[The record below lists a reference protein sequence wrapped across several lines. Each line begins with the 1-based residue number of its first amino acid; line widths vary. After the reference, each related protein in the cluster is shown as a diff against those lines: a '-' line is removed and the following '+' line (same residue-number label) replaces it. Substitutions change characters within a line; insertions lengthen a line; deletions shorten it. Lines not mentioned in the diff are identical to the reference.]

1 MFTLKQSVGAKSI
14 KYSIQVAAIGLGILL
29 SFTANATPGNT
40 VSFSQ
45 SGTVSALLVDNA
57 GLYGHVL
64 DLASTTGVVTS
75 PIFSMDGCT
84 PQDTACATSLTG
96 FVSTP
101 LGTLATLGAY
111 TAGSELVFRLT
122 NYYDFTDCSSD
133 PTLCLPTV
141 LNQLVTGSGSLN
153 FDGLIYA
160 DVTQINATTID
171 VGFEDLDPTRTSFNN
186 MVFQLTLTPD
196 TTIPEP
202 ATLAL
207 LGVGLAGL
215 AASRRRKIQ

>member
-1 MFTLKQSVGAKSI
+1 MSSLEQSVGVKSI
-14 KYSIQVAAIGLGILL
+14 IHVAVISIGLLL
-29 SFTANATPGNT
+29 SLTANAVPGNT

-45 SGTVSALLVDNA
+45 SGTVSARLLDNA

-64 DLASTTGVVTS
+64 DLANTIGPVTS

-101 LGTLATLGAY
+101 LGTVATLGAY

-133 PTLCLPTV
+133 PALCHPSI
-141 LNQLVTGSGSLN
+141 LNQLFSGSGSLN
-153 FDGLIYA
+153 FDGLVYA
-160 DVTQINATTID
+160 DVTQINLTTID

-186 MVFQLTLTPD
+186 MVFQLSLTPE

-202 ATLAL
+202 VTLAL

-215 AASRRRKIQ
+215 AVSRRRTLR